1 MTCRLGVLSRASG
14 SAQMEVEHTM
24 VLAAV
29 HGPLIV
35 GGRRE
40 QPSSATI
47 EVIFR
52 PFNGRSGELQSIAPV
67 MSMTEFAISE

>member
-1 MTCRLGVLSRASG
+1 MRVHSDSRAMTCRLGLLSRASG
-14 SAQMEVEHTM
+14 SAEIEAEHTV

-29 HGPLIV
+29 HGPFVV

-40 QPSSATI
+40 KPSSATL

-52 PFNGRSGELQSIAPV
+52 PFNGRSGAY
-67 MSMTEFAISE
+67 M